1 MSKTS
6 YEDKIE
12 AIKRIKNGEAGINGT
27 ARKLGIHP
35 ETLRSWIMKYESQG
49 IESLKKSNKNKR
61 YTKEQKTNAVEE
73 YLAGKGSLLEI
84 CKKHKITATRLLRAW
99 IMWYN
104 GHKEFKERSSA
115 KGEIYMTKGRK
126 TTQEERAE
134 IVAFCIEHNKDYGL
148 TVERYNVSYQQVYA
162 WVRKYEE
169 GGVDKLK
176 DNRGR
181 TKPVEEMTE
190 VEKLKAEM
198 KILEAKNRQLEI
210 ENAFIKKLQ
219 ELKGGGR

>member
-1 MSKTS
+1 MPRITHKNKKYSAELKMEAVQS
-6 YEDKIE
+6 YL
-12 AIKRIKNGEAGINGT
+12 NGEGG
-27 ARKLGIHP
+27 
-35 ETLRSWIMKYESQG
+35 LRP
-49 IESLKKSNKNKR
+49 
-61 YTKEQKTNAVEE
+61 
-73 YLAGKGSLLEI
+73 I
-84 CKKHKITATRLLRAW
+84 CKKYGIISKRQLPNW
-99 IMWYN
+99 IKWYN
-104 GHKEFKERSSA
+104 GHREFKERSSA

-126 TTQEERAE
+126 TTQEERAK

-148 TVERYNVSYQQVYA
+148 TVETYSVSYQQVYA

-169 GGVDKLK
+169 GGVDKLR

>member
-1 MSKTS
+1 MPRR
-6 YEDKIE
+6 
-12 AIKRIKNGEAGINGT
+12 A
-27 ARKLGIHP
+27 H
-35 ETLRSWIMKYESQG
+35 
-49 IESLKKSNKNKR
+49 KNKK
-61 YTKEQKTNAVEE
+61 YSIELKQEAVKA
-73 YLAGKGSLLEI
+73 YLRGEGSLRKI
-84 CKKHKITATRLLRAW
+84 CKKYEILSDYQLRDW
-99 IMWYN
+99 ILWYN
-104 GHKEFKERSSA
+104 GHREFKERSSA
-115 KGEIYMTKGRK
+115 RGEIYMTKGRK

-148 TVERYNVSYQQVYA
+148 TVETYKVSYQQIYA

-169 GGVDKLK
+169 GGVDKLR

>member
-1 MSKTS
+1 MPRRSHKNKKYSAELKIKAVQS
-6 YEDKIE
+6 YL
-12 AIKRIKNGEAGINGT
+12 NGEGGLWTVCRKYGILSN
-27 ARKLGIHP
+27 HQ
-35 ETLRSWIMKYESQG
+35 LRDWI
-49 IESLKKSNKNKR
+49 L
-61 YTKEQKTNAVEE
+61 
-73 YLAGKGSLLEI
+73 
-84 CKKHKITATRLLRAW
+84 
-99 IMWYN
+99 WYN
-104 GHKEFKERSSA
+104 GHRKLKERTSA

-126 TTQEERAE
+126 TTQKERAE

-148 TVERYNVSYQQVYA
+148 TVETYNVSYQQIYA

-181 TKPVEEMTE
+181 TKPAEEMSE

-210 ENAFIKKLQ
+210 ENEFIKKLQ
-219 ELKGGGR
+219 ELIGGGH

>member
-1 MSKTS
+1 MP
-6 YEDKIE
+6 
-12 AIKRIKNGEAGINGT
+12 RIT
-27 ARKLGIHP
+27 H
-35 ETLRSWIMKYESQG
+35 
-49 IESLKKSNKNKR
+49 KNKK
-61 YTKEQKTNAVEE
+61 YSAELKMEAVQS
-73 YLAGKGSLLEI
+73 YLKGEGSLREI
-84 CKKHKITATRLLRAW
+84 CKKFEISNHHTLRDW

-104 GHKEFKERSSA
+104 GHREFKERSSA

-126 TTQEERAE
+126 TTQEERAK

-148 TVERYNVSYQQVYA
+148 TVETYSVSYQQVYA

-210 ENAFIKKLQ
+210 ENEFIKKLQ
-219 ELKGGGR
+219 ELIGGGR

>member
-1 MSKTS
+1 M
-6 YEDKIE
+6 
-12 AIKRIKNGEAGINGT
+12 
-27 ARKLGIHP
+27 P
-35 ETLRSWIMKYESQG
+35 RSTH
-49 IESLKKSNKNKR
+49 KNKV
-61 YTKEQKTNAVEE
+61 YSKELKMQAVEE
-73 YLAGKGSLLEI
+73 YVSGKGSQREI
-84 CKKHKITATRLLRAW
+84 CRKYGILAKRTLEVW

-104 GHKEFKERSSA
+104 GHGEFKEHSRG
-115 KGEIYMTKGRK
+115 KGEIYMTKGRR

-148 TVERYNVSYQQVYA
+148 TVETYGVSYQQIYA

-181 TKPVEEMTE
+181 TKPVEEMSE
-190 VEKLKAEM
+190 IEKLKAEM

>member
-1 MSKTS
+1 MPRKTHKNKVYS
-6 YEDKIE
+6 AELKSQAVKDYL
-12 AIKRIKNGEAGINGT
+12 NGEGSYD
-27 ARKLGIHP
+27 
-35 ETLRSWIMKYESQG
+35 TLKEKYKIRSSTQ
-49 IESLKKSNKNKR
+49 LKNW
-61 YTKEQKTNAVEE
+61 V
-73 YLAGKGSLLEI
+73 
-84 CKKHKITATRLLRAW
+84 
-99 IMWYN
+99 MWYN
-104 GHKEFKERSSA
+104 GHKEFKERTSA

-126 TTQEERAE
+126 TTQEERTA

-148 TVERYNVSYQQVYA
+148 TVETYKVSYQQIYA

-181 TKPVEEMTE
+181 TKPEEEMTE
-190 VEKLKAEM
+190 IEKLKAEM

-210 ENAFIKKLQ
+210 ENAFIKKLR

>member
-1 MSKTS
+1 M
-6 YEDKIE
+6 
-12 AIKRIKNGEAGINGT
+12 R
-27 ARKLGIHP
+27 
-35 ETLRSWIMKYESQG
+35 
-49 IESLKKSNKNKR
+49 KNKK
-61 YTKEQKTNAVEE
+61 YSEELKIAAVKS
-73 YLAGKGSLLEI
+73 YLAGEGG
-84 CKKHKITATRLLRAW
+84 LRIISKRYGISDHSILRDW
-99 IMWYN
+99 ILWYN
-104 GHKEFKERSSA
+104 GNREFKEGTSA

-148 TVERYNVSYQQVYA
+148 TVETYNVSYQQIYA

-181 TKPVEEMTE
+181 SKPVEEMTE

>member
-1 MSKTS
+1 M
-6 YEDKIE
+6 
-12 AIKRIKNGEAGINGT
+12 R
-27 ARKLGIHP
+27 
-35 ETLRSWIMKYESQG
+35 
-49 IESLKKSNKNKR
+49 KNKK
-61 YTKEQKTNAVEE
+61 YSEELKIAAVKS
-73 YLAGKGSLLEI
+73 YLAGEGG
-84 CKKHKITATRLLRAW
+84 LRIISKRYGISDHSILRDW
-99 IMWYN
+99 ILWYN
-104 GHKEFKERSSA
+104 GHREFKERSSA

-148 TVERYNVSYQQVYA
+148 TVETYNVSYQQIYA

-169 GGVDKLK
+169 GGVDKLR

>member
-1 MSKTS
+1 MPRITHKNKKYSVELKIQAVQS
-6 YEDKIE
+6 YQ
-12 AIKRIKNGEAGINGT
+12 NGE
-27 ARKLGIHP
+27 
-35 ETLRSWIMKYESQG
+35 
-49 IESLKKSNKNKR
+49 
-61 YTKEQKTNAVEE
+61 
-73 YLAGKGSLLEI
+73 GSLREI
-84 CKKHKITATRLLRAW
+84 CRKYGISDKHVLQDW

-104 GHKEFKERSSA
+104 GHREFKERSSA
-115 KGEIYMTKGRK
+115 EGEIYMTKGRK
-126 TTQEERAE
+126 TTQEERAK

-148 TVERYNVSYQQVYA
+148 TVETYSVSYQQVYA

-181 TKPVEEMTE
+181 TKPVEEMIE

-219 ELKGGGR
+219 ELKGDGR

>member
-1 MSKTS
+1 MPRRT
-6 YEDKIE
+6 
-12 AIKRIKNGEAGINGT
+12 
-27 ARKLGIHP
+27 H
-35 ETLRSWIMKYESQG
+35 
-49 IESLKKSNKNKR
+49 KNKK
-61 YTKEQKTNAVEE
+61 YSKELKIKAVQA
-73 YLAGKGSLLEI
+73 YLKGEGSLREI
-84 CKKHKITATRLLRAW
+84 CKRLKISSDKLLREW

-148 TVERYNVSYQQVYA
+148 TVETYKVSYQQIYS

-181 TKPVEEMTE
+181 TKPEEEMTE

>member
-1 MSKTS
+1 MP
-6 YEDKIE
+6 
-12 AIKRIKNGEAGINGT
+12 RITHKN
-27 ARKLGIHP
+27 K
-35 ETLRSWIMKYESQG
+35 KYSVE
-49 IESLKKSNKNKR
+49 LKK
-61 YTKEQKTNAVEE
+61 QAVQS
-73 YLAGKGSLLEI
+73 YLKGEGSLRKI
-84 CKKHKITATRLLRAW
+84 CEQYKILDNRQLRNW
-99 IMWYN
+99 IKWYN
-104 GHKEFKERSSA
+104 GHREFKERSSA
-115 KGEIYMTKGRK
+115 EGEIYMTKGRK
-126 TTQEERAE
+126 TTQEERAK

-148 TVERYNVSYQQVYA
+148 TVETYSVSYQQVYA

-181 TKPVEEMTE
+181 TKSVEEMTE

>member
-1 MSKTS
+1 MQ
-6 YEDKIE
+6 
-12 AIKRIKNGEAGINGT
+12 R
-27 ARKLGIHP
+27 
-35 ETLRSWIMKYESQG
+35 RSH
-49 IESLKKSNKNKR
+49 KNKV
-61 YTKEQKTNAVEE
+61 YSAELKIQAVEE
-73 YLAGKGSLLEI
+73 YLSGKGSQREI
-84 CKKHKITATRLLRAW
+84 CKKYGILAKRTLEVW

-104 GHKEFKERSSA
+104 GHREIKKRSSA

-134 IVAFCIEHNKDYGL
+134 IVAFCIAHNKDYGL
-148 TVERYNVSYQQVYA
+148 TVETYKVSYQQVYA

-169 GGVDKLK
+169 GGVDKLR

-181 TKPVEEMTE
+181 TKPIEEMTE

-210 ENAFIKKLQ
+210 ENAFIKNY
-219 ELKGGGR
+219 RS

>member
-1 MSKTS
+1 M
-6 YEDKIE
+6 
-12 AIKRIKNGEAGINGT
+12 R
-27 ARKLGIHP
+27 
-35 ETLRSWIMKYESQG
+35 
-49 IESLKKSNKNKR
+49 KNKK
-61 YTKEQKTNAVEE
+61 YSEELKIAAVKS
-73 YLAGKGSLLEI
+73 YLAGEGG
-84 CKKHKITATRLLRAW
+84 LRIISKRYGISDHSILRDW
-99 IMWYN
+99 ILWYN
-104 GHKEFKERSSA
+104 GHREFKERTSA

-148 TVERYNVSYQQVYA
+148 TVETYNVSYQQIYA

-181 TKPVEEMTE
+181 SKPVEEMTE

>member
-1 MSKTS
+1 MPRITHKNKKYSVELKMQSVQS
-6 YEDKIE
+6 YQ
-12 AIKRIKNGEAGINGT
+12 NGE
-27 ARKLGIHP
+27 
-35 ETLRSWIMKYESQG
+35 
-49 IESLKKSNKNKR
+49 
-61 YTKEQKTNAVEE
+61 
-73 YLAGKGSLLEI
+73 GSLREI
-84 CKKHKITATRLLRAW
+84 CRKYGISDKHVLQDW

-104 GHKEFKERSSA
+104 GHREYKERSSA

-134 IVAFCIEHNKDYGL
+134 IVAFCIEHNYDYGL
-148 TVERYNVSYQQVYA
+148 TVETYNVSYQQVYA

-169 GGVDKLK
+169 GGVDKLR

-181 TKPVEEMTE
+181 TKQVEEMTE

-210 ENAFIKKLQ
+210 ENEFIKKLQ

>member
-1 MSKTS
+1 MP
-6 YEDKIE
+6 
-12 AIKRIKNGEAGINGT
+12 
-27 ARKLGIHP
+27 RKSH
-35 ETLRSWIMKYESQG
+35 
-49 IESLKKSNKNKR
+49 KNKK
-61 YTKEQKTNAVEE
+61 YSLEKKIQAVQS
-73 YLAGKGSLLEI
+73 YLSGEGSQREI
-84 CKKHKITATRLLRAW
+84 CKKFEILDAHTLRDW
-99 IMWYN
+99 ILWYN
-104 GHKEFKERSSA
+104 GHRKLKKCCST
-115 KGEIYMTKGRK
+115 KGDIYMTKGRK
-126 TTQEERAE
+126 TTQEERAK
-134 IVAFCIEHNKDYGL
+134 IVAFCIENNKDYSL
-148 TVERYNVSYQQVYA
+148 TVETYKVSYQQIYA

-181 TKPVEEMTE
+181 TKPMEEMSE